1 MMLIE
6 NFIYYFSLFILGY
19 SIIVTTLYLILIL
32 VSWKRLREFIEIIQ
46 TNITSVS
53 HYTKPISIVV
63 PAYNEEQTIV
73 ESVRSFLQ
81 LDYPEF
87 EVIVVNDGST
97 DETMA
102 KLIHFFDLYPVELDS
117 DIKIETNLIK
127 QAYKS
132 HQNSGLILLD
142 KENGGKADALN
153 AGINVSLYPLFCAI
167 DADCIIEKDALLR
180 IVSPFLKY
188 EETIAVGGMVRIANG
203 STIKNGEI
211 IQTKVPKKMIE
222 RFQVIE
228 YFRAFLTSRVG
239 WQRFNALM
247 IISGAFG
254 LFKKSAVLEVGGFER
269 TIGEDMELVLRLHEK
284 FHQNSEPYRID
295 FASDAVCWTQAPDSY
310 KDLKSQR
317 VRWHR
322 GLFDS
327 LNRHQKML
335 GNPKYGSVG
344 LASMPYFFLVELFGP
359 MIEMIGYIVMGLA
372 IYLDILSSYVGIIF
386 LLTCLMGI
394 LFSYSAIL
402 FEEISYKRYSNLK
415 DILLL
420 FMVSILE
427 QFYYRP
433 LTVWWRVTAFFN
445 YRKGSKKWGTIER
458 KNFDTKTENNEI

>member
-1 MMLIE
+1 MILIE
-6 NFIYYFSLFILGY
+6 KFIYFYSLFILGY
-19 SIIVTTLYLILIL
+19 SITVTALYLILIV
-32 VSWKRLREFIEIIQ
+32 VSWKRLREFVGIIQ
-46 TNITSVS
+46 TNITSVT

-63 PAYNEEQTIV
+63 PAYNEAQTIV
-73 ESVRSFLQ
+73 DSVHSFMQ

-97 DETMA
+97 DQTMD

-117 DIKIETNLIK
+117 DMKIETTPIR

-132 HQNSGLILLD
+132 NTYSDLILLD

-153 AGINVSLYPLFCAI
+153 AGINASVYPLFCAI

-180 IVSPFLKY
+180 IVSPFLKH

-203 STIKNGEI
+203 SDIKDGQI
-211 IQTKVPKKMIE
+211 VKTKVPQKMIE

-228 YFRAFLTSRVG
+228 YFRAFLTSRIG
-239 WQRFNALM
+239 WQRYNALM

-254 LFKKSAVLEVGGFER
+254 LFKKSAVLDVGGFER
-269 TIGEDMELVLRLHEK
+269 TIGEDMELILRLHEK
-284 FHQNSEPYRID
+284 FRQTGEPYHIG

-310 KDLKSQR
+310 KGLESQR
-317 VRWHR
+317 IRWHR

-327 LNRHQKML
+327 LNRHRKMIS
-335 GNPKYGSVG
+335 NPKYGSVG
-344 LASMPYFFLVELFGP
+344 LASMPYFFLVELLGP
-359 MIEMIGYIVMGLA
+359 VIEMVGYIVMALA
-372 IYLDILSSYVGIIF
+372 IYLNILSSTVALIF
-386 LLTCLMGI
+386 LVTCLMGI

-402 FEEISYKRYSNLK
+402 FEEISYKRYGNLK

-427 QFYYRP
+427 QFYYRQ
-433 LTVWWRVTAFFN
+433 LTVWWRVKAFFN
-445 YRKGSKKWGTIER
+445 YSKGSKQWGTIER
-458 KNFDTKTENNEI
+458 KNFDSKIK

>member
-1 MMLIE
+1 MIVIE
-6 NFIYYFSLFILGY
+6 KFIYFYSLFILGY
-19 SIIVTTLYLILIL
+19 SITVTTLYLILIV
-32 VSWKRLREFIEIIQ
+32 VSWNRLREFIGIIQ

-53 HYTKPISIVV
+53 HYTKPISILV

-73 ESVRSFLQ
+73 DSVRSFMQ

-97 DETMA
+97 DQTLA
-102 KLIHFFDLYPVELDS
+102 KLIDFFDLYPVELDS
-117 DIKIETNLIK
+117 DMKIETTPIR
-127 QAYKS
+127 QSYKS
-132 HQNSGLILLD
+132 HIYSDLILLD

-153 AGINVSLYPLFCAI
+153 AGINASVYPLFCAI

-180 IVSPFLKY
+180 IVSPFLKH

-203 STIKNGEI
+203 SDIKDGQI
-211 IQTKVPKKMIE
+211 IKTNVPKKMIE

-228 YFRAFLTSRVG
+228 YFRAFLTSRIG
-239 WQRFNALM
+239 WQRYNALM

-269 TIGEDMELVLRLHEK
+269 TIGEDMELILRLHKK
-284 FHQNSEPYRID
+284 FRQTGEPYHIG

-310 KDLKSQR
+310 KGLESQR
-317 VRWHR
+317 IRWHR

-327 LNRHQKML
+327 LNRHRKMIL
-335 GNPKYGSVG
+335 NPKYGPIG
-344 LASMPYFFLVELFGP
+344 LASMPYFFLVELLGP
-359 MIEMIGYIVMGLA
+359 IIEMIGYIVMGLA
-372 IYLDILSSYVGIIF
+372 IYLGVLSSTVALVF

-402 FEEISYKRYSNLK
+402 FEEISYKRYGNLK

-420 FMVSILE
+420 FGVSILE
-427 QFYYRP
+427 QFYYRQV
-433 LTVWWRVTAFFN
+433 TVWWRVKAFFN
-445 YRKGSKKWGTIER
+445 YSKGSKQWGIIER
-458 KNFDTKTENNEI
+458 KNFDSKTKNNEI